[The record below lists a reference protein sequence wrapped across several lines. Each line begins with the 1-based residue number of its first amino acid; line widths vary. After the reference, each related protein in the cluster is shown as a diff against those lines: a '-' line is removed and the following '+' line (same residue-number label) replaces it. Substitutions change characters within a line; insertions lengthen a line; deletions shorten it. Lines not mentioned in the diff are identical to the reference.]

1 MSFLQQETLSDN
13 HISTVILGILLFFLL
28 YILWGLF
35 PFAYLFAVN
44 IIAGTKAGGVGQAYQ
59 QQSQQGQQLY
69 MTYDPSLQANYLQ
82 NTGVL
87 QRGPGGPVQNS
98 VVPAL
103 QPSSS
108 YYSGSTG
115 IGKSYN
121 NSWRF

>member
-1 MSFLQQETLSDN
+1 MFW
-13 HISTVILGILLFFLL
+13 F
-28 YILWGLF
+28 
-35 PFAYLFAVN
+35 N
-44 IIAGTKAGGVGQAYQ
+44 IIKGTKAGGVGQAYQ
-59 QQSQQGQQLY
+59 QQSQPGQQLY
-69 MTYDPSLQANYLQ
+69 MTYDPSLQANYLS

-98 VVPAL
+98 VVPTL